1 MAVFRATFPSHLQW
15 RCIMKLLTVVS
26 TALLLGFA
34 GAASAECSWGKAHTT
49 TAESDPVVILP
60 EPEETS

>member
-1 MAVFRATFPSHLQW
+1 
-15 RCIMKLLTVVS
+15 MKLLTVVS

-34 GAASAECSWGKAHTT
+34 GAASAECTWGKAHTT
-49 TAESDPVVILP
+49 TAETDPVVILP